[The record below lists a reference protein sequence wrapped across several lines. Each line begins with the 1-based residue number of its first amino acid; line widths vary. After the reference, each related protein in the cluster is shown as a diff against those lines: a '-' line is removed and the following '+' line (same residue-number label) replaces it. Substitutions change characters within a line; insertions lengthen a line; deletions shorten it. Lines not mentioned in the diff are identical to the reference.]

1 MPLTPS
7 LPTWLAWNN
16 ANFTSPTGLTDAYNG
31 QPVAA
36 GGLNLGAYFDATN
49 AEAANASF
57 SVNGKLYAG
66 RYRLVQVDSGATAA
80 NVKTGTIGYLAAGGG
95 SGTVKTVVIT
105 NAGTGATVGT
115 YTIAATIGSGAGSG
129 AVIQVTVG
137 AAGTIT
143 AVSVLNSGFGYSS
156 VPTFSLTATGT
167 TGGAVVAQLDSSPN
181 AVTSFDQ
188 ASPTA
193 ITGVPVRP
201 VVFLNA
207 ITPGNYGFIQ
217 ELGTATVLGSAT
229 FGGTATVGGV
239 VQPRASSGGTVE
251 APTVATAVLNTSIG
265 LALDLPLVNNLFKVQ
280 LGYAC
285 TVVQD

>member
-16 ANFTSPTGLTDAYNG
+16 GNFTSPTGLSDAYNG

-49 AEAANASF
+49 EEAGNASYA
-57 SVNGKLYAG
+57 VNGRLYAG

-80 NVKTGTIGYLAAGGG
+80 NVKTGTIGYLAAGSG
-95 SGTVKTVVIT
+95 SGIVRTAVIT
-105 NAGTGATVGT
+105 NAGTGATAGT
-115 YTIAATIGSGAGSG
+115 YTVAATLGSGGGSG
-129 AVIQVTVG
+129 AVIQVTIG
-137 AAGTIT
+137 SAGTIT
-143 AVSVLNSGFGYSS
+143 AVSVLNAGFGYSS
-156 VPTFSLTATGT
+156 VPSFSLTATGT
-167 TGGAVVAQLDSSPN
+167 TGGAIAAQLGTSPN
-181 AVTSFDQ
+181 AVTSYDQ
-188 ASPTA
+188 AAPTA

-217 ELGTATVLGSAT
+217 ELGTATVLGNAT
-229 FGGTATVGGV
+229 QAQTVPGSYCNANTGGTITTTAASGSPIGSTIGV
-239 VQPRASSGGTVE
+239 AIDPPLAS
-251 APTVATAVLNTSIG
+251 
-265 LALDLPLVNNLFKVQ
+265 NLFKVQ
-280 LGYAC
+280 LAYAC